1 MPKNFK
7 SSVKLFFE
15 KRKLKKRGVVI
26 YNNCTFTNTKFI
38 GKAIIEPYCRI
49 NGAPEILIGDNFYMN
64 AGCHL
69 FGDITFGSDV
79 MIGPKTIIWGRDH
92 KMDVHKPMCN
102 QDHIVKKI
110 SVGNDVWISANVTIL
125 KGVKIGDGVVIG
137 AGSVVVKDIPDY
149 AIVVGNPAK
158 IIKYRQ

>member
-1 MPKNFK
+1 MDP
-7 SSVKLFFE
+7 
-15 KRKLKKRGVVI
+15 
-26 YNNCTFTNTKFI
+26 
-38 GKAIIEPYCRI
+38 
-49 NGAPEILIGDNFYMN
+49 PEILIGDNFYMN

-69 FGDITFGSDV
+69 FGDIIFGSDV

-92 KMDVHKPMCN
+92 KMDTHKPMCN

>member
-1 MPKNFK
+1 
-7 SSVKLFFE
+7 
-15 KRKLKKRGVVI
+15 
-26 YNNCTFTNTKFI
+26 
-38 GKAIIEPYCRI
+38 
-49 NGAPEILIGDNFYMN
+49 
-64 AGCHL
+64 
-69 FGDITFGSDV
+69 
-79 MIGPKTIIWGRDH
+79 
-92 KMDVHKPMCN
+92 MCN

-158 IIKYRQ
+158 YLRDNESDYNINIFKFI